1 MASSDIDD
9 FEDELLALAGDGS
22 SGEEDNGPA
31 NKSKSNSGS
40 PAQRGSGKST
50 SKKGKKTSRT
60 QNDSEEEGEASSRH
74 SSPDSLQSAP
84 MDESD
89 SESDSGPTFHDDG
102 DRYPLEGKFMNSS
115 DKAAI
120 MAMSEIEREQKLAE
134 RAQEVERDRQN
145 RALRQLLKSREN
157 ETKKQDKKRKA
168 GAADLQDDQR
178 KTARQ
183 RTKLGGGKVGEAS
196 TGIDSLKRARAEKND
211 RQRRREEDKERN
223 KGHST
228 ARDSYSDVDADG
240 DSEVE
245 WDDKPKNK
253 KSKSPDVRD
262 AQPAELVDVQR
273 VRVGRS
279 SFAQVCFYPGF
290 DEAITGTYVRISVG
304 LDEKTGS
311 NIYRMGLIKGFVED
325 RPYAVENANG
335 KLFKTTQYVRAAHGK
350 SERNWPFI
358 SCSDSPFTE
367 AEWNRYQQTCK
378 VEGVRLPTKPELIQ
392 KIQDI
397 NGLIHRSWTEAEL
410 QEKLTKSGAL
420 LQKFL
425 PIERNRLNGLIKEAR
440 ANGNQVKEDQ
450 YQKELE
456 ALEGPKL
463 AYSTSLKPSPR
474 KSATAPGQSQQER
487 LAILNRQNR
496 AKNAEEV
503 RQAQINERRAARRIE
518 AAVARGEEVVEDH
531 SRRLK
536 TRAKFKHDVADA
548 YGANTEERSG
558 TNTPAINTPNIAAKT
573 PITSIPSLVKLQ
585 SERKGIPTLRRPLM
599 DDEIIG
605 SIDLGIDLDLEI

>member
-1 MASSDIDD
+1 MATSDIDD

-22 SGEEDNGPA
+22 SGEEDNDPA
-31 NKSKSNSGS
+31 KNSKSNSGS
-40 PAQRGSGKST
+40 PAQRGSGKSST
-50 SKKGKKTSRT
+50 TKGKKMSRL
-60 QNDSEEEGEASSRH
+60 QNDSSRH

-89 SESDSGPTFHDDG
+89 SESDASPAFHDDG

-115 DKAAI
+115 DKATI

-168 GAADLQDDQR
+168 GDADLQEDQR

-223 KGHST
+223 KGRST
-228 ARDSYSDVDADG
+228 ARDSFSDVDADG

-245 WDDKPKNK
+245 WDDKPNNK
-253 KSKSPDVRD
+253 KSKSPDFRD
-262 AQPAELVDVQR
+262 AQPAELIDVQR

-290 DEAITGTYVRISVG
+290 DEAIVGTYVPQ
-304 LDEKTGS
+304 
-311 NIYRMGLIKGFVED
+311 GFVED
-325 RPYAVENANG
+325 RPYAIENANG

-367 AEWNRYQQTCK
+367 VRGVAEWNRYQQTCK

-440 ANGNQVKEDQ
+440 ASGNQVKEDQ

-463 AYSTSLKPSPR
+463 AYSTSLKPSPK
-474 KSATAPGQSQQER
+474 KSAIAPGQSQQER

-518 AAVARGEEVVEDH
+518 AAVARGEQVVEDH

-536 TRAKFKHDVADA
+536 TRAKFKHDVANA
-548 YGANTEERSG
+548 YGTNIEEQSG
-558 TNTPAINTPNIAAKT
+558 TNTPAINTQDASAKT
-573 PITSIPSLVKLQ
+573 PVTPIPTLVKLQ
-585 SERKGIPTLRRPLM
+585 TERKGIPTLRRPLM